1 MSNRQT
7 FGMGLMFGLVI
18 ALGAFVLLRSPEAA
32 LAAGTGDDAGKIG
45 MVTGM
50 LETNYEVLYLMD
62 SESKRL
68 LVYETDHNKNLTL
81 RFGRNI
87 TWDLM
92 VQDFENNSKK
102 GPGVGQM
109 KKEAEEAAKK
119 GGEGGGLK

>member
-18 ALGAFVLLRSPEAA
+18 ALGAFVLLKSPEVA
-32 LAAGTGDDAGKIG
+32 LAGPADASGRIG
-45 MVTGM
+45 MVTG
-50 LETNYEVLYLMD
+50 LVEGSYEVLYVLD

-68 LVYETDHNKNLTL
+68 LVYETDHNRHLGL
-81 RFGRNI
+81 RYGRNI

-92 VQDFENNSKK
+92 VQDFENPSKS
-102 GPGVGQM
+102 GPKVGEM
-109 KKEAEEAAKK
+109 KKQAEAAAEK